1 MHRLTD
7 IQECLI
13 SMVECQMAN
22 PSQVNTEELGEVIDM
37 IKDISEAQYYCTK
50 KKKYENPNPF
60 EMSYNPKEEK
70 SSQYRKMYMD
80 SKELHKPVEEQI
92 HDLREYLKGLSEDM
106 GISEDLAG
114 IELAGSNIYN
124 SEANWLGS
132 NFDNYQAAELFGDK

>member
-60 EMSYNPKEEK
+60 EMTYNTNEEK
-70 SSQYRKMYMD
+70 SSHYRKMYMD
-80 SKELHKPVEEQI
+80 SKELHKPAEEQI
-92 HDLREYLKGLSEDM
+92 HDLREYLKGLSEDITEM
-106 GISEDLAG
+106 ISKATKEEKVMLQNKL
-114 IELAGSNIYN
+114 IELSKKVTD
-124 SEANWLGS
+124 E
-132 NFDNYQAAELFGDK
+132 

>member
-60 EMSYNPKEEK
+60 EMSYNLKEEK

-80 SKELHKPVEEQI
+80 SKELHKPAEEQI
-92 HDLREYLKGLSEDM
+92 HDLREYLKGLSEDITEM
-106 GISEDLAG
+106 ISKATKEEKVMLQNKL
-114 IELAGSNIYN
+114 IELSKKVTD
-124 SEANWLGS
+124 E
-132 NFDNYQAAELFGDK
+132 